1 MPLECDF
8 CGAIGVDLAILDF
21 DGWSED
27 RLTCE
32 ECLNSDNGPAF
43 SDLPSLKD
51 RDRLI
56 KKFTPLAKI
65 MVKRHPD
72 KDSEELFSGL
82 SLELVKAANW
92 HVKQSAYGDGSFY
105 NVAKMR
111 LGSFAATFENDGGNG
126 VTLHDNH
133 IDSAPD
139 PEEAII
145 ESDRMVEAI
154 LRVSQLDD
162 ENYKNVLLMTL
173 AGMQQQQIATELN
186 LDQSTIS
193 RWLRDAIV
201 AIRQQSDHNRLK
213 SE

>member
-1 MPLECDF
+1 MSLECDY
-8 CGAIGVDLAILDF
+8 CGAIGVDLSILDY
-21 DGWSED
+21 DGWAPD

-72 KDSEELFSGL
+72 KDPGELFSGL
-82 SLELVKAANW
+82 LLELVKAANW
-92 HVKQSAYGDGSFY
+92 HVKQSTYGDGSFY

-133 IDSAPD
+133 IDPTPSPEELLIHSERLKDAEKLLKNLD
-139 PEEAII
+139 PEQSRAIGLTLGGRTQAEVGKI
-145 ESDRMVEAI
+145 MG
-154 LRVSQLDD
+154 VSQQTVS
-162 ENYKNVLLMTL
+162 NLLK
-173 AGMQQQQIATELN
+173 AG
-186 LDQSTIS
+186 
-193 RWLRDAIV
+193 IV
-201 AIRQQSDHNRLK
+201 AIRQHK
-213 SE
+213 